1 MWVYNFHLLLSR
13 VRQVIDNPKLAWYY
27 IQGNINWFLHGKAII
42 KYVKKLQ
49 ECPECFTN
57 QECLNCGCNFN
68 RLALSDKKCHKIE
81 EDVHV

>member
-1 MWVYNFHLLLSR
+1 MQLQQR
-13 VRQVIDNPKLAWYY
+13 IRQVIDNPKLARYY

-57 QECLNCGCNFN
+57 QACKICECSFN
-68 RLALSDKKCHKIE
+68 KLALSDKKCHKIE
-81 EDVHV
+81 EDEI